1 MRGHILGYMTEMQM
15 SHEELEAKRE
25 AAYIDAERRHARAA
39 NGTGKP
45 QMVQNEFYY
54 SCGPEVWEM
63 WQKHLALIEGAE
75 GDWMGT
81 DDNRCE
87 WCRRVDNPISTCGG
101 EGCRNGIADDDAT
114 GISGNTFE
122 DVLVDRRE
130 QQAAM
135 LAEKT
140 ARLDALSTI
149 ERHLNGQG
157 ATRDDAL
164 DACYKLYVF
173 LRDT

>member
-1 MRGHILGYMTEMQM
+1 MTEMQM

-114 GISGNTFE
+114 GVSEPGSSTQN
-122 DVLVDRRE
+122 E
-130 QQAAM
+130 QRAAM
-135 LAEKT
+135 LAEKER
-140 ARLDALSTI
+140 RL
-149 ERHLNGQG
+149 HLLDILTQYVNDRVHD
-157 ATRDDAL
+157 TYDRDDDFAGQAL
-164 DACYKLYVF
+164 DAIEELYQF
-173 LRDT
+173 ILKEG